1 MIPQTVG
8 RYQIERELGRGG
20 MAHVYL
26 AFDPAMKRRVAVKIL
41 SGVLTSDRE
50 FPMRFQREA
59 EVIAA
64 LEHPY
69 IVPIYDFGE
78 HDYQPYIVMRYMSG
92 GTLDEKLR
100 ASGPLSVSDAVVI
113 LERLC
118 AALDAAHARG
128 IIHRD
133 LKPANTLFDRQ
144 DEAFLG
150 DFGIVKVVE
159 DTANLTSG
167 SIVGTAA
174 YISPEQVYGD
184 QDVSPRS
191 DIYSLGAM
199 LFEML
204 TGQRPYTAE
213 TPTKVMMKHV
223 LDPTP
228 DILEANPNLPED
240 TAEVIYRAMAKDP
253 LGRYETAGAL
263 ADALSAVSRQ
273 IPSRRARRGEVAD
286 ELAAALDAL
295 DEDDTPDTDSPP
307 PPDEWDDSWG

>member
-1 MIPQTVG
+1 
-8 RYQIERELGRGG
+8 
-20 MAHVYL
+20 
-26 AFDPAMKRRVAVKIL
+26 
-41 SGVLTSDRE
+41 
-50 FPMRFQREA
+50 
-59 EVIAA
+59 
-64 LEHPY
+64 
-69 IVPIYDFGE
+69 VPIYDFGE

-100 ASGPLSVSDAVVI
+100 ASGPLSVSDAVVV

-133 LKPANTLFDRQ
+133 LKPANTLFDRE
-144 DEAFLG
+144 DEAFLS

-204 TGQRPYTAE
+204 TGQRPFHAE

-228 DILEANPNLPED
+228 NILAVNPDLPED

-253 LGRYETAGAL
+253 LARYETAGAL
-263 ADALSAVSRQ
+263 ADALRAISRQ
-273 IPSRRARRGEVAD
+273 IPSRRARRGGVAD

-295 DEDDTPDTDSPP
+295 DEDDMPDADSPP
-307 PPDEWDDSWG
+307 PPDEWDESWD

>member
-41 SGVLTSDRE
+41 SGVLTGDRE

-100 ASGPLSVSDAVVI
+100 ASGPLSVSDAVVV

-133 LKPANTLFDRQ
+133 LKPANTLFDRE
-144 DEAFLG
+144 DEAFLS

-204 TGQRPYTAE
+204 TGQRPF
-213 TPTKVMMKHV
+213 H
-223 LDPTP
+223 
-228 DILEANPNLPED
+228 
-240 TAEVIYRAMAKDP
+240 AKDP
-253 LGRYETAGAL
+253 LARYETAGAL
-263 ADALSAVSRQ
+263 ADALRAISRQ
-273 IPSRRARRGEVAD
+273 IPSRRARRGGVAD

-295 DEDDTPDTDSPP
+295 DEDDMPDADSPP
-307 PPDEWDDSWG
+307 PPDEWDESWD